1 MSYFIYCNVGGMR
14 RNKMRGRIMMGS
26 LFRSSCANLQ
36 LNERGSS
43 ADISFPSDKVKY
55 ALLRIFT
62 SGSTHDIGLL
72 LVVCFDCFVFLT
84 KLWYMFK
91 CYRAIM
97 YCWEWNWFTG
107 LPFFISHRFKSQNI
121 LNFLH
126 LLHFEL

>member
-14 RNKMRGRIMMGS
+14 RNKIRGRIVMGS
-26 LFRSSCANLQ
+26 LFRSSCANLR

-43 ADISFPSDKVKY
+43 EYISLPSDKVKY

-72 LVVCFDCFVFLT
+72 LVVCFDCFVSLT

-91 CYRAIM
+91 CYREKFRAVM

-107 LPFFISHRFKSQNI
+107 LIQYIEYPFLKVTDLKVKIF
-121 LNFLH
+121 
-126 LLHFEL
+126 